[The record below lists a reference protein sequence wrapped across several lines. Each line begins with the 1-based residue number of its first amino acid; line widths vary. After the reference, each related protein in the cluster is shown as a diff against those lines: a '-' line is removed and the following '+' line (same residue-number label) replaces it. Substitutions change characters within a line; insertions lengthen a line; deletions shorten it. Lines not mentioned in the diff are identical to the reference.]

1 VEEIEKKLQNYK
13 VAVKEA
19 EMKVAQL
26 QGSFDTIL
34 QRVKEIYGVTTE
46 EEARKLLEESMTTKQ
61 KLGGEIQGL
70 TKQVDDAYTIS
81 PRD

>member
-1 VEEIEKKLQNYK
+1 MEEIEKKLQNYK